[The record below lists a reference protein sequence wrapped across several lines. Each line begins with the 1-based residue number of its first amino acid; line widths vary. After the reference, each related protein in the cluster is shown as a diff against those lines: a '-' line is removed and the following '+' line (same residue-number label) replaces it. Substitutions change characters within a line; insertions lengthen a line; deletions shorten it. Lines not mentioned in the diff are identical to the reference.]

1 MSKGSIILLFFIFST
16 NICAECGNIAR
27 NVSIDSITTLP
38 ATTVTSSQKPKV
50 QNFNIQIVSENL
62 LNNLPNNQLSEAVK
76 MMSGV
81 TLKDFGG
88 MGGLKTISVRGLGS
102 TNSAIAVNG
111 VKINN
116 SLNGQ
121 IDLGKIF
128 LDNIYEIQLLNET
141 VDFNFP
147 ASNSIAPNLL
157 LIKKKQ
163 PNFGKNQRI
172 KFNAGFGYGSYLLI
186 NPSVNI
192 AVKIGK
198 NNYISLNT
206 NHLQSNGNYKYK
218 IKNGNQ
224 SVEGTR
230 KNSFSRMGNAEV
242 ELGNLCNDL
251 AQQFSTPF
259 SYLFT
264 FNYSY
269 NFRELPGHIILY
281 SENNAQNLLEH
292 DFLAN
297 GKIKYQFDST
307 MSLTVFLKY
316 NHNTLVYTDTNV
328 FSSNGILQ
336 NNYLQD
342 EYLASAVFSKKLWKF
357 TLGLASDFSYNNMTS
372 DVQNNSFQPKRIAL
386 FNDLRASFQ
395 HRELNIFV
403 NLLHQSIFDFL
414 NKNLTY
420 HRFSPA
426 FHIDYSFKNTWKIR
440 FFMKENYRN
449 PSFME
454 NFYNNNVGNTNH
466 LKPETTFQIDLG
478 GDFHKNNIGILDYIV
493 ISGDVYY
500 NNIRDKILAI
510 PTHNLFTWT
519 MQNIGRVQTFGSD
532 ISLKVNIIP
541 VKKLEIYTLANYS
554 FQKALDYSFAES
566 SNYKKQL
573 PYTPEHSGN
582 FTLGI
587 NYFINFNYSFLFSGE
602 RYSLGN
608 QSIFNYLPPFF
619 EHNIHLSKDFN
630 IKNKIKIRTFVSI
643 NNLGNSHYE
652 IVKYYPMPGIN
663 FKLGVKIFN

>member
-1 MSKGSIILLFFIFST
+1 T
-16 NICAECGNIAR
+16 NIYAEGKDL
-27 NVSIDSITTLP
+27 VHDSFIDTITTLP
-38 ATTVTSSQKPKV
+38 TTTITASQKLKA
-50 QNFNIQIVSENL
+50 QNFNIQIVGESL
-62 LNNLPNNQLSEAVK
+62 LNNLSNNQLSDAMK

-88 MGGLKTISVRGLGS
+88 TGGLKTISVRGLGS
-102 TNSAIAVNG
+102 TNSAIAINDM
-111 VKINN
+111 KINN

-128 LDNIYEIQLLNET
+128 LDNIYEVQLLNET
-141 VDFNFP
+141 SNFNFP
-147 ASNSIAPNLL
+147 ASNSVTPNLI

-163 PNFGKNQRI
+163 PNFKESQRV
-172 KFNAGFGYGSYLLI
+172 KFNTGFGYGSYTLI
-186 NPSVNI
+186 NPSANI
-192 AVKIGK
+192 SVKIGK

-206 NHLQSNGNYKYK
+206 NYLQNNGNYKYK

-224 SVEGTR
+224 VLEGTR
-230 KNSFSRMGNAEV
+230 KTSFSRMGNAEM
-242 ELGNLCNDL
+242 ELGNLGRDAMNNN
-251 AQQFSTPF
+251 STAF

-281 SENNAQNLLEH
+281 SENNAQDLLEH
-292 DFLAN
+292 DFLAS

-307 MSLTVFLKY
+307 MFLTIFLKY
-316 NHNTLVYTDTNV
+316 NHNKLIYTDTNV
-328 FSSNGILQ
+328 FSSSGILQ
-336 NNYLQD
+336 NTYLQD
-342 EYLASAVFSKKLWKF
+342 EYLASAVFNKKLWKF
-357 TLGLASDFSYNNMTS
+357 TLGLASDFSFNNMSS
-372 DVQNNSFQPKRIAL
+372 DVQNSSFQPKRMSL

-395 HRELNIFV
+395 HRELNVFV
-403 NLLHQSIFDFL
+403 NLLHQSIFNFF
-414 NKNLTY
+414 NKNVTD

-440 FFMKENYRN
+440 FFVKENYRN

-454 NFYNNNVGNTNH
+454 NFYNNNVGSTNH

-478 GDFHKNNIGILDYIV
+478 SDFYKNNAGILDYII
-493 ISGDVYY
+493 ISSDFYY
-500 NNIRDKILAI
+500 NNICDKILAI
-510 PTHNLFTWT
+510 PTHNLFNWT
-519 MQNIGRVQTFGSD
+519 IQNIGKVQTFGYD
-532 ISLKVNIIP
+532 ISLKFNIIP
-541 VKKLEIYTLANYS
+541 IKKLEIYTLANYS

-582 FTLGI
+582 FTFGI
-587 NYFINFNYSFLFSGE
+587 NYFINFNYSFIFSGK

-608 QSIFNYLPPFF
+608 QSILNYLPPFF
-619 EHNIHLSKDFN
+619 EHNVHISKDFS
-630 IKNKIKIRTFVSI
+630 IKDKIKIRTFVSI
-643 NNLGNSHYE
+643 NNLGNLHYE

-663 FKLGVKIFN
+663 FKLGVKVFN